1 LAIRRFPFL
10 RGRHAERVDRAIRQ
24 HMGKPIFPWCRRIE
38 QDQCSGSSIVLTN
51 WSSENNVELFAM
63 SAKLIKRIA
72 IFGLIGAL
80 ASCTVGKDFQRP
92 APASLTLGEMTK
104 SQAMVRYGDPWQSGS
119 QTTNGQSIEKI
130 VYGYSG
136 GGDPLVSG
144 VTPARTLDLYFH
156 KQVLVGYLFTST
168 FKSDHTDF
176 DQSRVGLV
184 KKGETC
190 SKVSEVFGPSPGK
203 AIYPMANERDLTV
216 HMYTYPQTKGK
227 MLGFDFYLKSF
238 SVACDK
244 NGNIV
249 DVVYS
254 ESGER

>member
-1 LAIRRFPFL
+1 MSA
-10 RGRHAERVDRAIRQ
+10 
-24 HMGKPIFPWCRRIE
+24 PILLWCRRIDH
-38 QDQCSGSSIVLTN
+38 DQCHRSSAMLFDCR
-51 WSSENNVELFAM
+51 SEDNVGIIAM
-63 SAKLIKRIA
+63 SNNFLKYIA
-72 IFGLIGAL
+72 ILGLIGAL

-104 SQAMVRYGDPWQSGS
+104 SQAMVRYGEPWQSGS
-119 QTTNGQSIEKI
+119 QISNGQSIEKV

-136 GGDPLVSG
+136 SGEPLVSG

-156 KQVLVGYLFTST
+156 NQVLVGYLFAST

-184 KKGETC
+184 KKGDNC
-190 SKVSEVFGPSPGK
+190 SKVAELFGPSPGK
-203 AIYPMANERDLTV
+203 AIYPMANENGLTV

-227 MLGFDFYLKSF
+227 MLGFDFFLKSL
-238 SVACDK
+238 SVACDT
-244 NGNIV
+244 NGNVV

-254 ESGER
+254 EAGER